1 MSRYH
6 IAYSDRI
13 VLKDGTVIHS
23 EDVQLYEPTHE
34 YDVGTREA
42 YGKSRNHDKD
52 RRFVEDF
59 MIDYGFVS
67 ILETGRGV
75 YKFEHLKETEE
86 DADNK
91 E

>member
-13 VLKDGTVIHS
+13 VLKDGTVIHC

-34 YDVGTREA
+34 YDVGTRET
-42 YGKSRNHDKD
+42 YGMSRNNKEDK
-52 RRFVEDF
+52 RFIEDF
-59 MIDYGFVS
+59 MTDYGFGS

-75 YKFEHLKETEE
+75 YRMEHLKEIE